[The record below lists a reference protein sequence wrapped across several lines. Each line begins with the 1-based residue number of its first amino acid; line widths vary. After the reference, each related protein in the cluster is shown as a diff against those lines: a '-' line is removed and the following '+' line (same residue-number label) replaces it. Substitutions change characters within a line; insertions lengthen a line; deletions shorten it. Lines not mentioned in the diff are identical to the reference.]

1 MSDPGVVPTPEPV
14 TPVTGV
20 PVPPSA
26 TPQAATASKEPAS
39 RALLVGY
46 GIIGGIFLLYL
57 IGWIIGTVR
66 HDQPDTG
73 DGALAAIAGA
83 ISVGLAIVSPVLWFG
98 GVFLLTRHSRTVV
111 KLAWQ
116 ALGVV
121 LLVPWIFV
129 VGV

>member
-1 MSDPGVVPTPEPV
+1 MSDPVVPRPDPV
-14 TPVTGV
+14 TPVTGI

-26 TPQAATASKEPAS
+26 DGTAQTTAPKEPTS

-46 GIIGGIFLLYL
+46 GILGGIFVLYL
-57 IGWIIGTVR
+57 IGWIIGINR
-66 HDQPDTG
+66 HTPSSAG
-73 DGALAAIAGA
+73 DGMLAEIAGA
-83 ISVGLAIVSPVLWFG
+83 ISTGLAVVSPVLWFG
-98 GVFLLTRHSRTVV
+98 GVFLLTRHSRTIV
-111 KLAWQ
+111 KLSWQ

>member
-1 MSDPGVVPTPEPV
+1 MSDPLVPSPEPV
-14 TPVTGV
+14 TPVTGI
-20 PVPPSA
+20 PAPPSA
-26 TPQAATASKEPAS
+26 GGTAATSASKVPTS

-46 GIIGGIFLLYL
+46 GILAGIFVLYL
-57 IGWIIGTVR
+57 IGWIIGINR
-66 HDQPDTG
+66 HAPSYVG
-73 DGALAAIAGA
+73 DGMLAEIAGG
-83 ISVGLAIVSPVLWFG
+83 ISTGLAIVSPVLWFG
-98 GVFLLTRHSRTVV
+98 GIFLLTRHSGTVA